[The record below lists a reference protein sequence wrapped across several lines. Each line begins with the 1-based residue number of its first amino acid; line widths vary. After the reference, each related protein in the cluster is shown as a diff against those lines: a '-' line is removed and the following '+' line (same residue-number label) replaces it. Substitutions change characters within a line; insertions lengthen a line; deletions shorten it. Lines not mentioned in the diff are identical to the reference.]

1 MTQAPPPKGLLV
13 AATALLKTV
22 IAIAHTRLQML
33 ALDLEEDRLYLLQ
46 IVKLMLLTVFYMATS
61 IILLTVFTV
70 TLFWE
75 NHRLLVLL
83 LLAAGFFLA
92 ALLSWWCTLNRVRL
106 KPALFSA
113 SLAELNKDWQATQSP
128 ERDT

>member
-46 IVKLMLLTVFYMATS
+46 IVKSMLLTVFYMATS

-75 NHRLLVLL
+75 NHRLLVLV

-92 ALLSWWCTLNRVRL
+92 ALLSWWCTLSRIRL

-128 ERDT
+128 ERDA